1 MINEAAP
8 TKEALTQEALADQPV
23 APPSVPRGKPLP
35 RSTPEAQ
42 GVPSAA
48 VLAFLD
54 DAERLALG
62 LHSLMLVRR
71 GQVIAEG
78 WWEPYQ
84 STAPHMLYSLSKSF
98 AATAA
103 GLAAAEGFLSLDD
116 AVLSFFPAEA
126 PTDPGPHLAAMRVRH
141 LLSMSTGHD
150 QDTTGSLRAAPD
162 GDWVRAFLALPVGH
176 APGTHFVYNSG
187 ATYLVSAIVQKATG
201 QTLLDFLG
209 PRLFG
214 PLGIAD
220 PTWESSPQ
228 GINVGGWGLS
238 ITTEDIARFG
248 LLYLQNGKW
257 DDVQLLPA
265 GWVAEATTAQVS
277 NGDDPDSDWAQGYG
291 FQFWRCRHDAFRG
304 DGAFG
309 QFCVVLPEQEAVV
322 AITAGSNDMGGILR
336 LVWEHLLP
344 AMAPG
349 ILETD
354 PAAQD
359 ALRRRLAALSL
370 PAPVGEAVSQHAA
383 SVSGR
388 TYTFR
393 ANADDEHRIETARWD
408 FGQDGAAVTI
418 EAAGVVHRIEAS
430 ASAWRRGMTTFGAE
444 EARAVGVRGA
454 WAAEDTYV
462 LTAYFSETPYAVTLT
477 ARFTD
482 DMVQMDIRQNVSF
495 GSTTRTPLIGR
506 AL

>member
-1 MINEAAP
+1 MTTEETA
-8 TKEALTQEALADQPV
+8 TKEA
-23 APPSVPRGKPLP
+23 LP

-42 GVPSAA
+42 GLPSAA

-54 DAERLALG
+54 DAERRALG

-71 GQVIAEG
+71 GQIVTEG
-78 WWEPYQ
+78 WWDPYQ

-126 PTDPGPHLAAMRVRH
+126 PADPGPHLAAMRVRH

-150 QDTTGSLRAAPD
+150 QDTTGSLRAAAD
-162 GDWVRAFLALPVGH
+162 GDWVRAFLALPVEH
-176 APGTHFVYNSG
+176 TPGTHFVYNSG

-209 PRLFG
+209 PRLFE
-214 PLGIAD
+214 PLGITA

-248 LLYLQNGKW
+248 LLYLQNGEW
-257 DDVQLLPA
+257 NGTRLLSDA
-265 GWVAEATTAQVS
+265 WVAEATSAQVA
-277 NGDDPDSDWAQGYG
+277 NGDDPNSDWAQGYG
-291 FQFWRCRHDAFRG
+291 FQFWRCRHGAYRG

-309 QFCVVLPEQEAVV
+309 QFCVVLPAQETVV
-322 AITAGSNDMGGILR
+322 AITAGSSDMGGILG
-336 LVWEHLLP
+336 LIWEHLLP
-344 AMAPG
+344 ALGPDVLPA
-349 ILETD
+349 D

-370 PAPVGEAVSQHAA
+370 PAPAGVAESPRAT

-388 TYTFR
+388 TYAFET
-393 ANADDEHRIETARWD
+393 NADSEYRIETARWD
-408 FGQDGAAVTI
+408 FDADGAVVTVQ
-418 EAAGVVHRIEAS
+418 AAGEIHRIEAG
-430 ASAWRRGMTTFGAE
+430 ASAWRRGTTTFGASG
-444 EARAVGVRGA
+444 ARPVGAQGA

-462 LTAYFSETPYAVTLT
+462 LTAYFCETPHAVTLL
-477 ARFTD
+477 AHFTD
-482 DMVQMDIRQNVSF
+482 DGVQLDIRQNVSF
-495 GSTTRTPLIGR
+495 SPTARPPLTGHS
-506 AL
+506 L